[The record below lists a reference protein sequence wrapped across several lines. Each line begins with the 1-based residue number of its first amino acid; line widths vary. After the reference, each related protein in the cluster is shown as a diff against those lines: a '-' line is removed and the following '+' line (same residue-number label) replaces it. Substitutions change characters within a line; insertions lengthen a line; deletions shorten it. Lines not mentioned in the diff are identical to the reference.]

1 MPRHTK
7 KRRGGR
13 KRMRGGTKRRYELH
27 KAGEELRELMCFTP
41 PLTAKQET
49 ELLETLRSI
58 SAETSPSLSSSKSI
72 TPTTVKT
79 SPKTVSDILD
89 TVSPI
94 QNNINSGVTNF
105 TDAGKAS
112 VSAVQNAAS
121 ETYKN
126 VKNKVTTGIKQ
137 LQDRVMGT
145 VVGVAKKVQDMATPS
160 KEAMQKSEKGLEG
173 AIGKIT
179 SAAKNAD
186 IMAMKTTS
194 EKADSIMRE
203 AVNNAKETEQKMGS
217 TSPTTNSALSGMSGG
232 SRKRRRRRKHRTRR
246 KKSKRKKTRHRRKK
260 KKKRK
265 KTRRY

>member
-13 KRMRGGTKRRYELH
+13 KRMRGGAKRRYELH
-27 KAGEELRELMCFTP
+27 KAGKQFDELMCFTP

-79 SPKTVSDILD
+79 SPKTVSDMLD
-89 TVSPI
+89 TASPI
-94 QNNINSGVTNF
+94 QKNINSGVTKF

-112 VSAVQNAAS
+112 VSAVQNAAN

-126 VKNKVTTGIKQ
+126 VKNKVTTSIQK
-137 LQDRVMGT
+137 LQNSVMGT

-160 KEAMQKSEKGLEG
+160 KDAMQNGEKRLGE
-173 AIGKIT
+173 AIGKFTNAAQNADIVAMTTT
-179 SAAKNAD
+179 SKNAD
-186 IMAMKTTS
+186 N
-194 EKADSIMRE
+194 IMRKV
-203 AVNNAKETEQKMGS
+203 VNKAKETEQKVGS
-217 TSPTTNSALSGMSGG
+217 TSPTIDSTLSGISGG
-232 SRKRRRRRKHRTRR
+232 SRKRRRRRKRRTRR

-260 KKKRK
+260 KKK